1 MKIWHQEERSLS
13 IDENDAAM
21 VIWRLAIDVRV

>member
-1 MKIWHQEERSLS
+1 MKIWRQEERSLS